1 MIKRGDFVSP
11 RDGCI
16 FRNRVSCFPG
26 YVPSKILHGLHMV
39 RQATLH
45 RIHREIFGANDT
57 PDSERNDGNN
67 MQQNTVMHN
76 AVSKYIQWY
85 QDWQSQEIHRPE
97 GITLDERSLSFSL
110 SQTHLNTDTIRNMS
124 VQTLYWVA
132 ALSFATFFSFKVF
145 RYGMRPKN
153 FPPGP
158 PTMPV
163 LGNLLQLPSK
173 DLHLF
178 FDKMSKQCK

>member
-1 MIKRGDFVSP
+1 MVAYFGIEWPIS
-11 RDGCI
+11 RDMYRAKFCMGCTWSGRQFFTGYI
-16 FRNRVSCFPG
+16 GKYLEQTIRPTPNAMMEIICSKTQQCIILFPNISNG
-26 YVPSKILHGLHMV
+26 NKI
-39 RQATLH
+39 
-45 RIHREIFGANDT
+45 
-57 PDSERNDGNN
+57 GNLRRF
-67 MQQNTVMHN
+67 TDLK
-76 AVSKYIQWY
+76 ALLL
-85 QDWQSQEIHRPE
+85 R
-97 GITLDERSLSFSL
+97 ERSLSFSL
-110 SQTHLNTDTIRNMS
+110 SQTHLNTDTISNMS

-163 LGNLLQLPSK
+163 LGNLLQLPRK